1 MHEKSG
7 KNMKQDTILNKPWV
21 HKKKADNIKTYHSW
35 FLFFFH
41 LNSKFYNLKDFFLN
55 KSG

>member
-21 HKKKADNIKTYHSW
+21 HKKKADNIKTYHSL
-35 FLFFFH
+35 FLFFF
-41 LNSKFYNLKDFFLN
+41 SFKFQIL
-55 KSG
+55 